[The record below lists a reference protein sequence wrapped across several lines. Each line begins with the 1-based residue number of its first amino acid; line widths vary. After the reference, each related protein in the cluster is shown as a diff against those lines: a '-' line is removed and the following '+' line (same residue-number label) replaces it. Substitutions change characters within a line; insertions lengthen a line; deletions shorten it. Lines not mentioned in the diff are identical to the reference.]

1 MTRSNRSLPG
11 VPRHGGGPSVRS
23 TVMARFPP
31 TARRRWRA
39 TLLAAAAVILL
50 AGCQVDTEAVLLL
63 REDGSGTV
71 TVTVALDP
79 EAAARVP
86 DLGEQLAVDDLTRAG
101 WEITGPQTVDGG
113 GVEIEATK
121 AFATPEEG
129 AAVLTELTGADG
141 VLTEVELTI
150 EDSFGRTTSSFHA
163 EADPSGGIAG
173 LADDALVSLLGED
186 LGGQLEQI
194 QADTG
199 ASADEQTT
207 LTLTVQLPGARESW
221 ELNPG
226 TEATTLDLDHQ
237 EIRPLPVA
245 LAAGAVVLLLAG
257 LSLLVVRLVGLVRDR
272 RSRRRY
278 GHQAP
283 DEGVEEQPVRVEDG
297 AVSADEVPWADAATA
312 AAPAASAAPTRRL
325 QLVVLDITGVVLDRG
340 EDAPS
345 LLVEFAR
352 QRGSRRTDD
361 EITTSY
367 LLATEG
373 RLPVG
378 ELWASIGLAG
388 DPGHLSDDFLASFRM
403 RPGAREFLER
413 MLARDLPVAG
423 VANDVA
429 EWSRKLRAT
438 HKLEHLT
445 KAWIVS
451 GDVGERLPGG
461 AVLGRVIQATGIE
474 ARNAL
479 LISDRLDYLDTARS
493 FGFAGVWFVPDDV
506 PDEQVPDDA
515 PYPVVRSFSDL
526 GLG

>member
-1 MTRSNRSLPG
+1 
-11 VPRHGGGPSVRS
+11 
-23 TVMARFPP
+23 MAPHLRV
-31 TARRRWRA
+31 ASRRWRIA
-39 TLLAAAAVILL
+39 LVLVAAMLLL
-50 AGCQVDTEAVLLL
+50 AGCQVDTEAVVVL

-71 TVTVALDP
+71 TVTVTLDP
-79 EAAARVP
+79 EAAAQVP

-101 WEITGPQTVDGG
+101 WEIAGPQTVDGG
-113 GVEIEATK
+113 GVQVEATK
-121 AFATPEEG
+121 PFATPDEG
-129 AAVLTELTGADG
+129 AAVLAELTGPDG
-141 VLTEVELTI
+141 VLTEIELTI
-150 EDSFGRTTSSFHA
+150 ENSFGRTTSSFSA
-163 EADPSGGIAG
+163 EADPSGGIVG
-173 LADDALVSLLGED
+173 LADDALIQVLGDD
-186 LGGQLEQI
+186 LGGQLARIE
-194 QADTG
+194 AETG
-199 ASADEQTT
+199 ATADEQAT

-221 ELNPG
+221 ALAPG
-226 TEATTLDLDHQ
+226 TEATTLDLEHQ
-237 EIRPLPVA
+237 QLRPVPIA
-245 LAAGAVVLLLAG
+245 LAAGAVVLLVVG
-257 LSLLVVRLVGLVRDR
+257 LILLVVRIIAMARDHR
-272 RSRRRY
+272 YRRRY
-278 GHQAP
+278 GGLPGDDIDAQV
-283 DEGVEEQPVRVEDG
+283 EGSIAGGSAATEVA
-297 AVSADEVPWADAATA
+297 AVSADEVAWADA
-312 AAPAASAAPTRRL
+312 PAATTADTPAPPTRRL
-325 QLVVLDITGVVLDRG
+325 QLVVLDVTGVVLDRG
-340 EDAPS
+340 EDAPA

-352 QRGSRRTDD
+352 QRGSRRSDD
-361 EITTSY
+361 QITASY

-388 DPGHLSDDFLASFRM
+388 DPGHLADDFLASFRL

-506 PDEQVPDDA
+506 ADDQVPDDA
-515 PYPVVRSFSDL
+515 PYPIVRSFSDL